1 MQILIIT
8 SAVCLLLSFAADKK
22 KTMEGTM
29 RGIKM
34 FVNMLPA
41 LLTVLALVSVFL
53 YLVPDDTILKYL
65 GRHSGVLGI
74 AVAAVIGSVALIPGF
89 IALPLAGIFL
99 QKGIDYTVLAVFI
112 TTLMMV
118 GFFTLPLEIK
128 YFGKKAAVIRNILS
142 FIGAVVIGILVGVF
156 I

>member
-1 MQILIIT
+1 MQILIFT
-8 SAVCLLLSFAADKK
+8 SAVCLLLSLAADKK
-22 KTMEGTM
+22 KTLDGTM

-41 LLTVLALVSVFL
+41 LLTVLALVSIFL
-53 YLVPDDTILKYL
+53 YLVPDNTILKYL
-65 GRHSGVLGI
+65 GRHSGPLGI
-74 AVAAVIGSVALIPGF
+74 AIAAIIGSVALIPGF

-128 YFGKKAAVIRNILS
+128 YFGKKAAFMRNMLS
-142 FIGAVVIGILVGVF
+142 FIGAVVIGVLVGIF

>member
-99 QKGIDYTVLAVFI
+99 QKGIDYAVLAVFI

-128 YFGKKAAVIRNILS
+128 YFGKKAAVMRNILS
-142 FIGAVVIGILVGVF
+142 FIGAVVIGVLVGIF

>member
-8 SAVCLLLSFAADKK
+8 SAVCLLLSLAADKN
-22 KTMEGTM
+22 KTLDGTM

-34 FVNMLPA
+34 FINMLPT
-41 LLTVLALVSVFL
+41 LLTVLALVSIFL
-53 YLVPDDTILKYL
+53 YLVPDDTMLRYL
-65 GRHSGVLGI
+65 GRHSGALGV

-99 QKGIDYTVLAVFI
+99 QKGVDYTVLAVFI

-118 GFFTLPLEIK
+118 GVFTLPIEIR
-128 YFGKKAAVIRNILS
+128 YFGKNAAVIRNILS
-142 FIGAVVIGILVGVF
+142 FIGAVVIGLIVGIF